1 MSLFAT
7 ALVAGR
13 RCDVAYSD
21 KDWDA
26 VKALYERG
34 LSLSE
39 IVERDE
45 VPIKSRG
52 SISKRAKAEGWEH
65 GKKKQAVSEEVELK
79 QRVEEIRKQKETLG
93 PVERTIHDTL
103 VSERLKL
110 EKFFRS
116 ASVLVAKTV
125 TSKLQKEADSATFQ
139 DLNAASNALTK
150 AQENVLGK
158 QPDTV
163 INNANTLQ
171 TAISIDRSPERVKE
185 IREMLDAAIG
195 RR

>member
-1 MSLFAT
+1 M
-7 ALVAGR
+7 
-13 RCDVAYSD
+13 AYSD

-39 IVERDE
+39 IVDRDE

-65 GKKKQAVSEEVELK
+65 GKKKQDVSEEVQLK
-79 QRVEEIRKQKETLG
+79 QRVEEIRKQKETLD
-93 PVERTIHDTL
+93 PVERSIHDTL

-110 EKFFRS
+110 ETFFRN

-125 TSKLQKEADSATFQ
+125 TSKLQKESADASFQ
-139 DLNAASNALTK
+139 DLNAASSALTK

-158 QPDTV
+158 QPETV
-163 INNANTLQ
+163 INNANTMQ
-171 TAISIDRSPERVKE
+171 TAIAIDRSPERVKE